1 MQRPHKKVID
11 LPEIQEI
18 QQKNLES
25 GLAFAALT
33 TPSGVNERD
42 LYENIVEIPHYDSKW
57 LQLLDKENE
66 TALIDENFEEFQ
78 NLYHPIVKN
87 ENFKNLM
94 EIDSLGRI

>member
-1 MQRPHKKVID
+1 MRDLKYWETLLVSSMMLRPHKKVVD

-33 TPSGVNERD
+33 TPSGTNEKE
-42 LYENIVEIPHYDSKW
+42 LYENIVEIPHYDSTW

-66 TALIDENFEEFQ
+66 TALVEENYEQF
-78 NLYHPIVKN
+78 
-87 ENFKNLM
+87 
-94 EIDSLGRI
+94 